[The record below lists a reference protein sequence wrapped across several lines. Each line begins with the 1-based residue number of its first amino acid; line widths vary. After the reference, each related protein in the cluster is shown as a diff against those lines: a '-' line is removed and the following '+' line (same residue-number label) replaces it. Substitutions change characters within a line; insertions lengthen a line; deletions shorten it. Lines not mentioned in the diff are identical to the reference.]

1 MKKTIPLI
9 ALAVLIFFIGYS
21 QNITTQQ
28 KKVSILAEDEIIIK
42 TGGSSITMR
51 KDGTILIKG
60 KNIFMEGSGNI
71 SVKAT
76 GDLVMK
82 GSKIGEN

>member
-1 MKKTIPLI
+1 MKKTTLLI
-9 ALAVLIFFIGYS
+9 ALAVLIFFIGYA

-42 TGGSSITMR
+42 TGGSSITMK
-51 KDGTILIKG
+51 KDGTIIIKG
-60 KNIFMEGSGNI
+60 KNILVEGSSNVN
-71 SVKAT
+71 VKAS
-76 GDLVMK
+76 GDIILK